1 MIIIRESNRE
11 LHEEQNENG
20 IMLAQEN
27 ERK

>member
-11 LHEEQNENG
+11 LHEEQIENG
-20 IMLAQEN
+20 RMLAQEN